1 MDTFFVLLAF
11 ALIGV
16 IMLAVMK
23 QENRVYAICLSIAL
37 GAAMLLLAA
46 PQLSS
51 IVRQIK
57 TVADRLDGG
66 TSEWIGLIIKITV
79 AALLGEWGIG
89 VCRDAGENAV
99 SVKLEIAVKAL
110 LLVMS
115 LPIVLELLELIFRVL
130 EDIKIA

>member
-1 MDTFFVLLAF
+1 M
-11 ALIGV
+11 
-16 IMLAVMK
+16 
-23 QENRVYAICLSIAL
+23 
-37 GAAMLLLAA
+37 
-46 PQLSS
+46 
-51 IVRQIK
+51 
-57 TVADRLDGG
+57 ADRLGGG

>member
-16 IMLAVMK
+16 VMLAVMK

-89 VCRDAGENAV
+89 VCRDSGENAV

>member
-1 MDTFFVLLAF
+1 MGTFFVLLAF

-37 GAAMLLLAA
+37 GAAILLLAA

-57 TVADRLDGG
+57 TVADRLSGG

-110 LLVMS
+110 LLG
-115 LPIVLELLELIFRVL
+115 
-130 EDIKIA
+130 IAIE

>member
-1 MDTFFVLLAF
+1 MYTFFVLLAF

-16 IMLAVMK
+16 VMLAVMK

-37 GAAMLLLAA
+37 GAAILLLAA

-57 TVADRLDGG
+57 TVADRLGGG

-79 AALLGEWGIG
+79 AALLGEWGIR

-130 EDIKIA
+130 EDLKNA